1 MEMELSQDYREFIE
15 LLNKNDVKFIVVGG
29 YAVAQYGYVRYTG
42 DIDFWVKPEKSNAE
56 KVVKTL
62 LEFGFGSIDVTVMD
76 LLKEDE
82 IIQLG
87 YPPQRID
94 IITGVSGLSFDECW
108 KEITVIEFENLK
120 INFVSLH
127 HLRINK
133 EATGRDKD
141 KLDLINLP
149 KK

>member
-1 MEMELSQDYREFIE
+1 MELSQDYREFIE